1 MLSQQFCM
9 ALMLW
14 PYLNQQLGILSRF
27 SRLWVTP
34 RSTARAASWIEAGL
48 KPISLRIQLCHVL
61 CAWGAVSGKKDWLTT
76 AVFQAI
82 MQEGND
88 PWVKEITRVS
98 SVVGPLT
105 SFPRKLLVKK
115 AMITYAIEAVMA
127 VKWSQPSLDWMSI
140 PVHWSR
146 VRFSSQQDL
155 E

>member
-1 MLSQQFCM
+1 M
-9 ALMLW
+9 
-14 PYLNQQLGILSRF
+14 
-27 SRLWVTP
+27 
-34 RSTARAASWIEAGL
+34 
-48 KPISLRIQLCHVL
+48 
-61 CAWGAVSGKKDWLTT
+61 CAWGAVSGKKDRMTT

-127 VKWSQPSLDWMSI
+127 VKWSQPSLD
-140 PVHWSR
+140 
-146 VRFSSQQDL
+146 
-155 E
+155 